1 MAYGWR
7 IPFIAGIVVALG
19 GLVIRR
25 NFVERIPH
33 QAPSKSPLGETFGEH
48 RGTMFHLIALTA
60 GISVGFYTTFVYA
73 ATWLEG
79 MGVKASTALGINTI
93 AMALL
98 LVIIPLAGIASDR
111 IGRRPVLIWAAG
123 GLMLLAIP
131 LMALMAKGAAATIFA
146 GQVGLALL
154 VGANGAVLPAAM
166 AELAPW
172 RVRCTVLSVGYN
184 LSLALLGGT
193 TPMVA
198 AWLVSRTGFTL
209 APAAYLALAASVTF
223 VAAVLLPHT
232 PRHRLTKEFERLRP
246 R

>member
-1 MAYGWR
+1 M
-7 IPFIAGIVVALG
+7 
-19 GLVIRR
+19 
-25 NFVERIPH
+25 
-33 QAPSKSPLGETFGEH
+33 
-48 RGTMFHLIALTA
+48 
-60 GISVGFYTTFVYA
+60 
-73 ATWLEG
+73 
-79 MGVKASTALGINTI
+79 
-93 AMALL
+93 
-98 LVIIPLAGIASDR
+98 IPLAGIASDR
-111 IGRRPVLIWAAG
+111 IGRRPVLMLAAG

-131 LMALMAKGAAATIFA
+131 LMALMAKGSAPTIFA
-146 GQVGLALL
+146 GQIGLALL

-184 LSLALLGGT
+184 ISLALLGGT

-209 APAAYLALAASVTF
+209 APAAYLTLAAAITF
-223 VAAVLLPHT
+223 AAAVLLPRT